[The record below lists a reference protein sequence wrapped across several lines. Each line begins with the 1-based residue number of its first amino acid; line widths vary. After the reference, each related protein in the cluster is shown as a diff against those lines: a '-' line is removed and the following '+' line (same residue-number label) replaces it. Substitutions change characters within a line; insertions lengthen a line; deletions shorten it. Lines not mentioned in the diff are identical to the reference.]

1 VTPSADGYDVYLAHG
16 EVMAADA
23 LIIATPAF
31 VAADLVGGL
40 DPELALDLRA
50 IPHAS
55 TAIVTLAYR
64 EEEIPHA
71 LDGHGYVVPRVEG
84 GPILACTWS
93 SRKWLQRVPAG
104 WELIRVFIGRSGRD
118 ENVVL
123 DAEDAALIALAREE
137 VAARLGARAEPSL
150 ARVHRWPQ
158 GMPQYVMGHPA
169 RVARIEQ
176 RLDVLPGLYLAG
188 SGYRGVGIPDCIASG
203 ERAAEAAAAGLKW
216 AMAATGA
223 RDTG

>member
-1 VTPSADGYDVYLAHG
+1 
-16 EVMAADA
+16 
-23 LIIATPAF
+23 
-31 VAADLVGGL
+31 
-40 DPELALDLRA
+40 
-50 IPHAS
+50 
-55 TAIVTLAYR
+55 
-64 EEEIPHA
+64 
-71 LDGHGYVVPRVEG
+71 
-84 GPILACTWS
+84 
-93 SRKWLQRVPAG
+93 
-104 WELIRVFIGRSGRD
+104 LIRVFIGRSGRD

-137 VAARLGARAEPSL
+137 VAARLGARAEPRL

-158 GMPQYVMGHPA
+158 AMPQYVMGHPA

-188 SGYRGVGIPDCIASG
+188 RGFRVVGIPDCFASG
-203 ERAAEAAAAGLKW
+203 ERAAEAAAAGMKW